1 MKSIQSKFIL
11 LTVIAIILSVSIIG
25 GFAVVN
31 FTREA
36 EYSSTAIMNL
46 TCQEQMWAMNKQL
59 ASVSESVDIMGDYV
73 KHRLFS
79 VDKMKNDPD
88 YRESFEEQMALI
100 FEDLALSTP
109 PCVSFYIRYDSELLG
124 GQESEVL
131 RVRKDEFS
139 PFEDASLED
148 VTQYDADSGNVR
160 WWFDPI
166 ETGTGTWIAPYYDKD
181 MDMYLISYVRPL
193 YEDDQFLGIAGMDI
207 DFSKIVAT
215 ISDIKVY
222 ETGYAYLTDTEGTII
237 YHPVL
242 KEGTTITDS
251 AMELQSA
258 ISFFEKN
265 NSEGTTLTYT
275 FNGVKKQMAF
285 ATMSNGMRIVIAAP
299 DSEIKGSVTNIT
311 RQTVLSGLLI
321 IAIFSFVI
329 MLVCNRIVKPLKK
342 LVAAAEQIISGNF
355 EVDFPPET
363 KDEVGTLTVSMKKM
377 VGHLKRY
384 INELNG
390 LAFRDS
396 LTGVKNKTAYDSAIA
411 DLNRELEEQNLEF
424 GLVIC
429 DTNNLKHIND
439 TYGHEQGN
447 LYLQKACRLICEI
460 YKNSPVYR
468 IGGDEF
474 AVILKGKDYQNRY
487 QLMESFDEEAEA
499 QNRRAQNPWDEI
511 HVARGM
517 VFYEPGRDVDA
528 EAVFR
533 RADAK
538 MYLTKQK
545 MKMGADFKEIS
556 AAE

>member
-31 FTREA
+31 FSKEA
-36 EYSSTAIMNL
+36 EYTSTAIMNL

-79 VDKMKNDPD
+79 VEKMQEDLN

-100 FEDLALSTP
+100 FEDLAMSTP
-109 PCVSFYIRYDSELLG
+109 PCVSFYISYDPELMG
-124 GQESEVL
+124 EPTGVL
-131 RVRKDEFS
+131 RVREDEFS
-139 PFEDASLED
+139 PFEDRELTD
-148 VTQYDADSGNVR
+148 ITQYDPEDTEHVG
-160 WWFDPI
+160 WWYAPL
-166 ETGTGTWIAPYYDKD
+166 ETGTGTWLEPYFNKNLGIY
-181 MDMYLISYVRPL
+181 MISYVRPL
-193 YEDDQFLGIAGMDI
+193 YEGDQFLGVAGMDI
-207 DFSKIVAT
+207 NFDKIVET
-215 ISDIKVY
+215 ISSIKVY
-222 ETGYAYLTDTEGTII
+222 ESGYAFLTDDQGTII
-237 YHPVL
+237 YHPTL
-242 KEGTTITDS
+242 KTGTTITEG

-258 ISFFEKN
+258 ISFFEKKS
-265 NSEGTTLTYT
+265 SEDMTFSYT
-275 FNGVKKQMAF
+275 FNGEKREMAF
-285 ATMSNGMRIVIAAP
+285 ATMNNNMRIVLTAP
-299 DSEIKGSVTNIT
+299 EREIKDSVISIT
-311 RQTVLSGLLI
+311 RQTALSAILI
-321 IAIFSFVI
+321 IGIFTFVI
-329 MLVCNRIVKPLKK
+329 LLVCNRIVKPLRK
-342 LVAAAEQIISGNF
+342 LVSAAEEIIVGNF
-355 EVDFPPET
+355 EVDFPEET

-377 VGHLKRY
+377 VGYLNRY

-396 LTGVKNKTAYDSAIA
+396 LTGVKNKTAYDSAMA
-411 DLNRELEEQNLEF
+411 DLDKQLEMDNLEF

-429 DTNNLKHIND
+429 DTNNLKTIND

-447 LYLQKACRLICEI
+447 MYLQRACKLICEI

-487 QLMESFDEEAEA
+487 QLMEAFDEEAEA
-499 QNRRAQNPWDEI
+499 QNRRAQNPWEEI
-511 HVARGM
+511 HVAKGM

-545 MKMGADFKEIS
+545 MKMGAEFKEIS
-556 AAE
+556 VAE